1 MAPRINLG
9 DNLESEIDGMFVA
22 GESAGIHGIL
32 SAATMGIIATDNV
45 CK

>member
-1 MAPRINLG
+1 
-9 DNLESEIDGMFVA
+9 LETEVPGLFVV

-32 SAATMGIIATDNV
+32 SAATMGIIASDNV